1 MIVVCRVIFCQVKQ
15 YFHMQHL
22 RRDYNLISGEITKDV
37 CNPAGSGLLD
47 RYMKYISENMLQ

>member
-1 MIVVCRVIFCQVKQ
+1 
-15 YFHMQHL
+15 MQHL

-47 RYMKYISENMLQ
+47 RYMKYISKNMLQWKYIFTDNSMFV